1 MLCTRIGYSQSMQSK
16 SKSVNH
22 LGSEPPNMQQTS
34 SYSEPWWR
42 SIGYNHISPPPAG
55 GNVSNSTS
63 LECTNGASE
72 SNDGQSM
79 SNDDLNEDDDDDTTK
94 DSHASY
100 GQVQHNCQ
108 HAVSAAPTVHGGCI
122 TQPPQLELV
131 GHSIACASNPY
142 QDPYYAGV
150 MAAYGH
156 QPGYPPFLGMPH
168 ARMALPLEVTQEPV
182 FVNAKQY
189 QGILRRRQARAKA
202 EVENKLIKVR
212 KPYLHE
218 SRHQHAMRRARGS
231 GGRFAKKNE
240 ANSSSSTLKDKDS
253 GSGQAIS
260 SHSTGSSGSEA
271 APCAL
276 AETWNSSNGQ
286 QEERTQ
292 LHEAYEARSYVNGSS
307 QFHNYSSFQA
317 SPYGLRSGERG
328 EDGDCSGQQRSVSE
342 NQAAQRRL
350 AIK

>member
-1 MLCTRIGYSQSMQSK
+1 MQSK
-16 SKSVNH
+16 SKSVNQPE
-22 LGSEPPNMQQTS
+22 SEPPNMQQTS

-42 SIGYNHISPPPAG
+42 SIGYNHISPPAAG

-100 GQVQHNCQ
+100 GQVQNNCQ
-108 HAVSAAPTVHGGCI
+108 HAVSAAPIVHSGCI
-122 TQPPQLELV
+122 TQPPQLEL
-131 GHSIACASNPY
+131 ACASNPY

-240 ANSSSSTLKDKDS
+240 TNSLGSTMKDKDS

-260 SHSTGSSGSEA
+260 SHSAGSSGSEA
-271 APCAL
+271 AHCAL

-286 QEERTQ
+286 QEARTQ

-317 SPYGLRSGERG
+317 SSYGLRSGERG
-328 EDGDCSGQQRSVSE
+328 DDGDCSGQQRSISE

>member
-1 MLCTRIGYSQSMQSK
+1 MQFK
-16 SKSVNH
+16 SKSVNQVE
-22 LGSEPPNMQQTS
+22 SEPPNMQQTG

-42 SIGYNHISPPPAG
+42 SIGYNPISPSATG
-55 GNVSNSTS
+55 GNVSNSPS

-79 SNDDLNEDDDDDTTK
+79 SNADLNEDDDDDDTTK
-94 DSHASY
+94 ETQAASY
-100 GQVQHNCQ
+100 GQGQHNNQ
-108 HAVSAAPTVHGGCI
+108 HAVSTAPRVHGGCI

-131 GHSIACASNPY
+131 GHSIACASNQY
-142 QDPYYAGV
+142 QDPYYAGL

-156 QPGYPPFLGMPH
+156 QPMGYPPFIGMPH
-168 ARMALPLEVTQEPV
+168 ARMALPLEVAQEPV

-218 SRHQHAMRRARGS
+218 SRHQHAMRRARGT

-240 ANSSSSTLKDKDS
+240 AKSLSSTMKSKES

-260 SHSTGSSGSEA
+260 SSSSGSEA
-271 APCAL
+271 VPGAL
-276 AETWNSSNGQ
+276 AETWNSSNSQ
-286 QEERTQ
+286 QEARAQ
-292 LHEAYEARSYVNGSS
+292 LHESYEARSYVNGNSH
-307 QFHNYSSFQA
+307 FHNYSSFQA
-317 SPYGLRSGERG
+317 SSYALLSGERG
-328 EDGDCSGQQRSVSE
+328 EDGDCSGQQRGSISE